1 MRFAGSKNKKSI
13 IPSSWFIRELKCK
26 TFKLARMN
34 ILPTEMYPGFQI
46 WGSSEPLFE
55 NSGGPLQHREIDG
68 GNGLNKAIRQD
79 QDQEGDHQD
88 QLFVRVNHVSSAI
101 FFWVNVALSNSYIN
115 LCTWII
121 EINKNRLFFLLI
133 LCFGIHSSDLL
144 VNETLYMQAHFQC
157 FGVFIKTK
165 LKVCNVCLFSSLNN
179 QFCTRWGWC
188 QTLKS
193 TSCWKWRVRRGKL
206 R

>member
-79 QDQEGDHQD
+79 FI
-88 QLFVRVNHVSSAI
+88 LICV
-101 FFWVNVALSNSYIN
+101 
-115 LCTWII
+115 CTSII

-133 LCFGIHSSDLL
+133 LCFGIHSWVTFLWMKHCICKPIFSVL
-144 VNETLYMQAHFQC
+144 VYL
-157 FGVFIKTK
+157 
-165 LKVCNVCLFSSLNN
+165 SRPS
-179 QFCTRWGWC
+179 
-188 QTLKS
+188 
-193 TSCWKWRVRRGKL
+193 WKYAMCAYFL
-206 R
+206 RLITNFVLDEVDARPLSPQVVESEELEEVS

>member
-26 TFKLARMN
+26 TFKLERMN

-46 WGSSEPLFE
+46 WGSSEPLLE
-55 NSGGPLQHREIDG
+55 NSGVPLQHREIDG

-79 QDQEGDHQD
+79 
-88 QLFVRVNHVSSAI
+88 FVLICV
-101 FFWVNVALSNSYIN
+101 
-115 LCTWII
+115 CTWVI

-133 LCFGIHSSDLL
+133 ICFGIHSSDHL

-165 LKVCNVCLFSSLNN
+165 LKVCYVCLFSSFNN

>member
-34 ILPTEMYPGFQI
+34 ILPTEMYPGLQI
-46 WGSSEPLFE
+46 WGSSEPLLE

-68 GNGLNKAIRQD
+68 GNGLNKATRQD
-79 QDQEGDHQD
+79 FI
-88 QLFVRVNHVSSAI
+88 LICV
-101 FFWVNVALSNSYIN
+101 
-115 LCTWII
+115 CTWVI

-157 FGVFIKTK
+157 FGV
-165 LKVCNVCLFSSLNN
+165 LSRSS
-179 QFCTRWGWC
+179 
-188 QTLKS
+188 
-193 TSCWKWRVRRGKL
+193 WKYAMCAYFLHLITNFVLDEVDARPLSPQVVESEEL
-206 R
+206 EEVS